1 MELGVGE
8 VAEAFAYVLGKV
20 TWPLL
25 VTRIWAAQRRTWFST
40 CSGSGQHSSDGV
52 NDRTGM
58 TQDVLALEPPESTD
72 G

>member
-25 VTRIWAAQRRTWFST
+25 VTRIWAAQARTWLST
-40 CSGSGQHSSDGV
+40 CSGSGQRSSDGV

-58 TQDVLALEPPESTD
+58 TQGVLALEPPESTD

>member
-1 MELGVGE
+1 MHANLYDNHASDGE
-8 VAEAFAYVLGKV
+8 AI
-20 TWPLL
+20 T
-25 VTRIWAAQRRTWFST
+25 AQAHTWFST

-58 TQDVLALEPPESTD
+58 AQTVPALKPAESTD

>member
-1 MELGVGE
+1 MHANLYDNHASDAE
-8 VAEAFAYVLGKV
+8 VI
-20 TWPLL
+20 T
-25 VTRIWAAQRRTWFST
+25 AQAHTWFST

-58 TQDVLALEPPESTD
+58 TQGVLALEPPESTD